1 MYLYTLREVPAEAEI
16 ASHILLLRAGF
27 IRKQVAGVYA
37 YLPLGART
45 LRKIENIVR
54 EEMDAI
60 GAQEIKPS
68 ILEPAELWQESGRWT
83 AYGPE
88 LWRIKNRDGREF
100 CLGPTHEEVFTD
112 IVRQNVT
119 SYRQLPVQLYQ
130 IQNKYRDEARPR
142 FGLIRSREFVMKDNY
157 SFDRDEEG
165 LAKSYQLNYDAYCNV
180 FDRCGL
186 VYRPVE
192 ADTGAIGGTGSH
204 EF

>member
-1 MYLYTLREVPAEAEI
+1 MYLYTLREVTAEAEI

-130 IQNKYRDEARPR
+130 I
-142 FGLIRSREFVMKDNY
+142 
-157 SFDRDEEG
+157 
-165 LAKSYQLNYDAYCNV
+165 
-180 FDRCGL
+180 
-186 VYRPVE
+186 
-192 ADTGAIGGTGSH
+192 
-204 EF
+204 

>member
-88 LWRIKNRDGREF
+88 LWRIKNRDGRVRPLWMGSR
-100 CLGPTHEEVFTD
+100 LGEE
-112 IVRQNVT
+112 IVDFRVADG
-119 SYRQLPVQLYQ
+119 
-130 IQNKYRDEARPR
+130 K
-142 FGLIRSREFVMKDNY
+142 FGLLSQQLAVGTVPVDDGSLGKEF
-157 SFDRDEEG
+157 
-165 LAKSYQLNYDAYCNV
+165 A
-180 FDRCGL
+180 
-186 VYRPVE
+186 
-192 ADTGAIGGTGSH
+192 
-204 EF
+204 

>member
-88 LWRIKNRDGREF
+88 MWRLKDRNSLVRIRCCINPF
-100 CLGPTHEEVFTD
+100 CYTFTNQFIDLNHPQHPSFLQSAD
-112 IVRQNVT
+112 IVT
-119 SYRQLPVQLYQ
+119 DFHS
-130 IQNKYRDEARPR
+130 QNKQNR
-142 FGLIRSREFVMKDNY
+142 I
-157 SFDRDEEG
+157 
-165 LAKSYQLNYDAYCNV
+165 
-180 FDRCGL
+180 
-186 VYRPVE
+186 
-192 ADTGAIGGTGSH
+192 
-204 EF
+204 

>member
-83 AYGPE
+83 A
-88 LWRIKNRDGREF
+88 
-100 CLGPTHEEVFTD
+100 
-112 IVRQNVT
+112 
-119 SYRQLPVQLYQ
+119 
-130 IQNKYRDEARPR
+130 
-142 FGLIRSREFVMKDNY
+142 
-157 SFDRDEEG
+157 
-165 LAKSYQLNYDAYCNV
+165 
-180 FDRCGL
+180 
-186 VYRPVE
+186 
-192 ADTGAIGGTGSH
+192 
-204 EF
+204 